1 MRYRQSEIRECI
13 DMLIAIQNSLV
24 PCDYVGNESTI
35 IDSVKLESADYVI
48 DKAIKLLR
56 KEVLE

>member
-13 DMLIAIQNSLV
+13 DMLIAIPNSLV
-24 PCDYVGNESTI
+24 PCDYAGTESTI
-35 IDSVKLESADYVI
+35 IDSVKLDSADYVI